1 MYKKKNYSKKNA
13 IFFNQFFC
21 QIKKKKKF
29 SKHIDNKFEE
39 QIKLR
44 TNKQNYL

>member
-1 MYKKKNYSKKNA
+1 MYKKKLILKKYHFLLIN
-13 IFFNQFFC
+13 FFVKL
-21 QIKKKKKF
+21 KKKKKI